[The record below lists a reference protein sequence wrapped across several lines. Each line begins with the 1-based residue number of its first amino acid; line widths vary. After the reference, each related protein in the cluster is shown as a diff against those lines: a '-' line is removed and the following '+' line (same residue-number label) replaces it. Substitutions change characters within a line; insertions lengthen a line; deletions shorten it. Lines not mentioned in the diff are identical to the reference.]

1 MPSDLWSAGHWGF
14 YTFDMHAEPNQSPDQ
29 SRLALFT
36 VDLRDITLTSV
47 KVILADTEQ
56 SEAKVED
63 LHLDEAARSMALPA
77 DW

>member
-1 MPSDLWSAGHWGF
+1 MRP
-14 YTFDMHAEPNQSPDQ
+14 EPDQ
-29 SRLALFT
+29 SADQGRMALFT

-63 LHLDEAARSMALPA
+63 LRLEEGARSLALPS